1 MRQTYTSK
9 DDELLDE
16 AFELLSSCA
25 SAFAHFAER
34 AGNLA
39 TKIARKNDANLH
51 KMADPDVLP
60 PSGVVGASHL

>member
-34 AGNLA
+34 AGHLA
-39 TKIARKNDANLH
+39 LKIARKNDARLH
-51 KMADPDVLP
+51 TVADPDVLP
-60 PSGVVGASHL
+60 SPNVIGASHL

>member
-1 MRQTYTSK
+1 MKQTYTSK

-34 AGNLA
+34 AGTLA
-39 TKIARKNDANLH
+39 TKIARKNANPVVEPGVLQSSH
-51 KMADPDVLP
+51 TGDP
-60 PSGVVGASHL
+60 ASI